1 MKYFVKA
8 VGNASGLSRE
18 IDFSYCEGDT
28 PELAMESFVAQYKG
42 CMGLY
47 YANLYGSAD
56 DYYQDVLPLAIWRSK
71 LAKHWEKEGQ
81 KYDVNFS
88 YAKRDRSQGP

>member
-1 MKYFVKA
+1 M
-8 VGNASGLSRE
+8 SRS

-28 PELAMESFVAQYKG
+28 PELVMESFVTQYKG

-47 YANLYGSAD
+47 YANLYKSAD
-56 DYYQDVLPLAIWRSK
+56 AYYQDEPPLAIWRSK

-81 KYDVNFS
+81 AHDINFS
-88 YAKRDRSQGP
+88 YAKRNSI